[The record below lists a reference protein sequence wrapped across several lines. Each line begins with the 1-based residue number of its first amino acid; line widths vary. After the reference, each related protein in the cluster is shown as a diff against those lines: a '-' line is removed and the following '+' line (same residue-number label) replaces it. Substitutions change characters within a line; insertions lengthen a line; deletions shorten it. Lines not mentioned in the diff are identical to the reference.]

1 MKFTFIEKKMAPS
14 DSLRAYAEKKVS
26 KIDRLF
32 RTESEAN
39 VTFSTERGRFTAEI
53 TIKNN
58 GTFFRAHETTSD
70 MYASVD
76 SAVATIERQI
86 RKNKT
91 RLAKKLRAGAF
102 EREVQPEYVPADDA
116 VEAGTF
122 EVVRRKRFPIKPMSV
137 EEAILQMDLLE
148 HTFFVFRDV
157 ASDGAVSVSTGA
169 KTAATASSPTRR
181 SKRLPPVFGA
191 AKRSQHPKI
200 HARPAPKGAG
210 RVSLCLPE
218 TALGRHDRAAG
229 GARGG

>member
-14 DSLRAYAEKKVS
+14 GSLRAYAEKKVS

-91 RLAKKLRAGAF
+91 RLARRLRQDAF
-102 EREVQPEYVPADDA
+102 VRTPDETSFAPDEPE
-116 VEAGTF
+116 EGTF
-122 EVVRRKRFPIKPMSV
+122 ELVRMKKFNMKPMTR
-137 EEAILQMDLLE
+137 EEAILQMNLLE
-148 HTFFVFRDV
+148 HTFFAFRDEDN
-157 ASDGAVSVSTGA
+157 DGAFAVVY
-169 KTAATASSPTRR
+169 
-181 SKRLPPVFGA
+181 KR
-191 AKRSQHPKI
+191 
-200 HARPAPKGAG
+200 
-210 RVSLCLPE
+210 
-218 TALGRHDRAAG
+218 TDG
-229 GARGG
+229 GYGLIEDQA

>member
-76 SAVATIERQI
+76 SAVATIVRQI

-91 RLAKKLRAGAF
+91 RLARRLRQDAF
-102 EREVQPEYVPADDA
+102 VRTPDETSFAPDEPE
-116 VEAGTF
+116 EGTF
-122 EVVRRKRFPIKPMSV
+122 ELVRMKKFNMKPMTR
-137 EEAILQMDLLE
+137 EEAILQMNLLE
-148 HTFFVFRDV
+148 HTFFAFRDEDN
-157 ASDGAVSVSTGA
+157 DGAFAVVY
-169 KTAATASSPTRR
+169 
-181 SKRLPPVFGA
+181 KR
-191 AKRSQHPKI
+191 
-200 HARPAPKGAG
+200 
-210 RVSLCLPE
+210 
-218 TALGRHDRAAG
+218 TDG
-229 GARGG
+229 GYGLIEDQA